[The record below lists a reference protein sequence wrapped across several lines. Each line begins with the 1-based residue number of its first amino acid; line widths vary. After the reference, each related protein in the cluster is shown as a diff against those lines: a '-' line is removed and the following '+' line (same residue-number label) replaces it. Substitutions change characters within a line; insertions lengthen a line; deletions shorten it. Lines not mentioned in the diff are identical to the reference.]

1 MYFILVNK
9 QIFNDLFL
17 LTFNKKTYKESNI
30 IFYYVALKNLKEGD
44 GS

>member
-1 MYFILVNK
+1 MYFIVVNK
-9 QIFNDLFL
+9 QILNLIFL
-17 LTFNKKTYKESNI
+17 LIFNKKTYKESNI